1 VRKSLLWMPA
11 SECSSLWQLS
21 LPFGDV
27 VQVETVRNGI
37 ITHTSR
43 KEGTRTR
50 MAKRSCTSSSGWP
63 VSSSHAIMIV
73 ASHVAN
79 PGEFRSAQAVGEQVA
94 RGGFVGR
101 VA

>member
-1 VRKSLLWMPA
+1 MMKSLLWMPA
-11 SECSSLWQLS
+11 LGCSSAWHASTLH
-21 LPFGDV
+21 
-27 VQVETVRNGI
+27 VESVRNGKMVQN
-37 ITHTSR
+37 SR

-73 ASHVAN
+73 ASHVAS